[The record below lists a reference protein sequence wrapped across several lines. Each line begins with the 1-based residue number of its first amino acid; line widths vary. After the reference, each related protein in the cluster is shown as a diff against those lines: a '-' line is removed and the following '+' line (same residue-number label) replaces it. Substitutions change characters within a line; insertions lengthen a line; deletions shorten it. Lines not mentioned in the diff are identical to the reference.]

1 MLSIAL
7 TGGIGSGKSLAGEF
21 FQELGAV
28 VIDSDQLAR
37 DVIERGTE
45 GYDEVLSRFGDEV
58 LVDGEINRSKLA
70 EIVFKDEK
78 ARRDLEE
85 IIHPKVRE
93 LATKIAA
100 RVPGDGV
107 VINQIPLL
115 FETKGAN
122 RFDFVITISANLEV
136 RKARLA
142 ERGLKSYEIERR
154 ISAQASDEER
164 ESIANC
170 VIMNE
175 GSIDDLERAV
185 RGVWERE
192 ILPRT
197 RK

>member
-45 GYDEVLSRFGDEV
+45 GFDEVLSRFGDEV
-58 LVDGEINRSKLA
+58 LDEGEINRSKLA
-70 EIVFKDEK
+70 EIVFKDEN

-93 LATKIAA
+93 LASRIAA
-100 RVPGDGV
+100 RVPSDGV

-170 VIMNE
+170 VINNE
-175 GSIDDLERAV
+175 GSIDDLERSV

-197 RK
+197 RR